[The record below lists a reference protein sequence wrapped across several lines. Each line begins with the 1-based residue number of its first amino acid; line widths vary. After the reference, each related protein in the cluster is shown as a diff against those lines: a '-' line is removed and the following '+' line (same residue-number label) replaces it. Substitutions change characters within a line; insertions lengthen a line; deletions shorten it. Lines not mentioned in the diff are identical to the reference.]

1 MVASGARPVLAG
13 RDRGRL
19 NALAAQL
26 ARTGEGIELE
36 TAVAGIVVSERT
48 AARVTSFELDGKTRQ
63 AFSIGSSEHFA
74 LPRLRPGAAGAAGSL
89 AQAPLTEVGVYLG
102 WFGAATRLVHY
113 AAALA
118 TPLSRLPGVHR
129 ALDQRAHRI
138 QRNRAG
144 PGTQAAIRSDVVAV
158 AGDASGR
165 NLAVAHLAG
174 GDPYS
179 FTAPVLAWAASA
191 APRRACS
198 QRARSARSRLSGLTP
213 WGVPAATRDFI
224 ARR

>member
-63 AFSIGSSEHFA
+63 AFSIRSSEHFA
-74 LPRLRPGAAGAAGSL
+74 LPRLRPGAAGAAGAAGSL

-118 TPLSRLPGVHR
+118 TPGSRPPGVHR

-165 NLAVAHLAG
+165 NRPWRTWPAG
-174 GDPYS
+174 ILIRSPRRSSPGRR
-179 FTAPVLAWAASA
+179 ARRHVGRAASG
-191 APRRACS
+191 
-198 QRARSARSRLSGLTP
+198 RARPGRGFRA
-213 WGVPAATRDFI
+213 
-224 ARR
+224 